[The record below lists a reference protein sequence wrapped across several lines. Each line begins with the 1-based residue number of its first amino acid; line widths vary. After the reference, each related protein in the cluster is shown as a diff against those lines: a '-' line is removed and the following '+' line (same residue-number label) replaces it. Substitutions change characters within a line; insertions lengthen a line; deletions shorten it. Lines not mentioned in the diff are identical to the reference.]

1 MSHLSVISRMTD
13 QAAAEKFTSE
23 RSNPV
28 SLKKPNPSLPHNI
41 QNKENYNKENE
52 HSSLIRV
59 QKAAEPQSRN
69 PQWMIDGS
77 AKEEAQT
84 RSLQQPAPQDVQGM
98 RGAAGV
104 TDSPFM

>member
-23 RSNPV
+23 RSNPA
-28 SLKKPNPSLPHNI
+28 SLKKPKQTTQHNI

-52 HSSLIRV
+52 NASLIKV
-59 QKAAEPQSRN
+59 QKVPEPQTRN

-77 AKEEAQT
+77 AKEEA
-84 RSLQQPAPQDVQGM
+84 
-98 RGAAGV
+98 
-104 TDSPFM
+104 